1 MNGPSILT
9 LAILV
14 KMSVALE
21 LNLTLKNLRVN
32 RHLSVSPFRQL
43 PQTKTLPHFA
53 LKNSHLQRF
62 LGAGFS
68 GSFAS
73 FESRQCAFHL
83 FKGPVLAQADS
94 EQHVTDQVLREWD
107 SSSVPSNITFERCTF
122 TEMESS
128 IVLAANTKASFLFCT
143 FTDLRHLRAQN
154 SVFAIS
160 GQSTLSLRIV
170 DMSSNYQGVEQAPV
184 FNSLPINMFE
194 MRGSNV
200 TRSNIRWSWLA
211 DSSVIDD
218 VVMASQS
225 YQGAP
230 ITATSP
236 SMTVSHM
243 IIKDITIT
251 QTWSVSGMSDL
262 CEFSLSVSSVSS
274 VSFDRV
280 CIGQNQYQGDALPY
294 HILTMGG
301 TGSITNCCFS
311 LPEKQ
316 WVYSPSAFTL
326 KDNEQN
332 GDCCDE
338 NSAKMLKLKVI
349 ADIEFSIGVGRK
361 YQKYFDW

>member
-1 MNGPSILT
+1 MNGPSLLT

-43 PQTKTLPHFA
+43 PSTKTLPHFA

-62 LGAGFS
+62 LGPGFS

-94 EQHVTDQVLREWD
+94 EQRVTDQVLREWD

-122 TEMESS
+122 TELESS
-128 IVLAANTKASFLFCT
+128 VVLASNTKASFLFCA
-143 FTDLRHLRAQN
+143 FSDLRLNRAQN
-154 SVFAIS
+154 SVFSIS

-170 DMSSNYQGVEQAPV
+170 DMSSNCQSAENTPV
-184 FNSLPINMFE
+184 FNSAKISAFE
-194 MRGSNV
+194 MRGTNV
-200 TRSNIRWSWLA
+200 TRSNIRWSWIA
-211 DSSVIDD
+211 ESTVMDD

-225 YQGAP
+225 YQGCP
-230 ITATSP
+230 VTATST
-236 SMTVSHM
+236 SMAVSHM
-243 IIKDITIT
+243 IIKDISVTK
-251 QTWSVSGMSDL
+251 TWSFGDGGMSDL
-262 CEFSLSVSSVSS
+262 CEFSPNAAS
-274 VSFDRV
+274 VSFDRL
-280 CIGQNQYQGDALPY
+280 CIGQNQYQGDVLPY
-294 HILTMGG
+294 HIMTMSG
-301 TGSITNCCFS
+301 TGSVTNCCFS

-316 WVYSPSAFTL
+316 WVFSPSAFTL

-338 NSAKMLKLKVI
+338 NAKTLRLKVI